1 MLLLWKRASGRARH
15 WGQRCGARLWRGEE
29 GIGTLEVVLIA
40 AILIIVALLF
50 KDWIMRFLNELMG
63 KAETKAGSIFD

>member
-1 MLLLWKRASGRARH
+1 MLLIWNRARGRMRQ
-15 WGQRCGARLWRGEE
+15 WGQRCGARLWRSEE
-29 GIGTLEVVLIA
+29 GIGTLEIVLIA

-50 KDWIMRFLNELMG
+50 KDWIIKFLNSLMG